1 MTYTLSIIKNLQ
13 QKKAAFRQ
21 AAFEIHLFF
30 QTIFSDRQKAIWS

>member
-21 AAFEIHLFF
+21 AAFLVFYYRS
-30 QTIFSDRQKAIWS
+30 TYIFN